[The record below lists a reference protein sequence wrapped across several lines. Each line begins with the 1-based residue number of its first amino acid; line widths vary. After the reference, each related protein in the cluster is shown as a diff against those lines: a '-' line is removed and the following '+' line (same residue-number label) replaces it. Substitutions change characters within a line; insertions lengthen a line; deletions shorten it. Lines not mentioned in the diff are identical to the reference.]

1 MKAMVRAGGGQILV
15 VLATLVPVIARQNSA
30 LTASVFCGSVA
41 GLLLMP
47 LLAAVPARLPGVR
60 SDADAQRM
68 VGACARVLLT
78 LAGVAILAGIGRVI
92 VFTFGDV
99 RTWSAGKWNIL
110 DVALGVLLLMIAQ
123 GAYAIV
129 VSWSTRQADM
139 NAIARLRM
147 SYGVAAI
154 VAALLAVLFGDG
166 FFPVIVASSIGLLVS
181 ATMTVILKRGTAR
194 ALVEATRAV
203 RFRTYLG
210 IWGSG
215 WRLALASMANGFT
228 AQAAALVLPALGSL
242 AELWAIVFRVGGGF
256 ATIMQTVVA
265 PFIEKEL
272 GAATRTQDIERFKR
286 AASRG
291 WMVGIAGAIAAASLG
306 VLAVGYTH
314 GRDQLIA
321 NLLVLGTAASLLFG
335 GQIGNAPIS
344 RALSIVGW
352 QHAQLAWD
360 VCRLVVVGVLVLLL
374 RGAPLLLSIGATLF
388 LFGIAFGLLVLRAP
402 KAMQWGDPST
412 PSQN

>member
-1 MKAMVRAGGGQILV
+1 MVRAGGGQILV
-15 VLATLVPVIARQNSA
+15 VLATLVPVVARQNSA

-60 SDADAQRM
+60 SDTDAQRM
-68 VGACARVLLT
+68 VATCAWVLL
-78 LAGVAILAGIGRVI
+78 ILAGIWILVGIGHVI
-92 VFTFGDV
+92 VFTFGDA
-99 RTWSAGKWNIL
+99 RTWSAGQWNIL

-123 GAYAIV
+123 GAYAVV

-139 NAIARLRM
+139 NAIARLRIT
-147 SYGVAAI
+147 YGISAI

-181 ATMTVILKRGTAR
+181 ATMTVMLKPGTTR
-194 ALVEATRAV
+194 ALLEAMRGVRLRA
-203 RFRTYLG
+203 YLR

-272 GAATRTQDIERFKR
+272 GAATRTHDIARFRR

-291 WMVGIAGAIAAASLG
+291 WAVGIAGAIAAAALG

-314 GRDQLIA
+314 GLAQLAA
-321 NLLVLGTAASLLFG
+321 NLLVLGASAGLLFG

-344 RALSIVGW
+344 RALSIIGW
-352 QHAQLAWD
+352 QHAQLVWD
-360 VCRLVVVGVLVLLL
+360 VCRLVVVGLLVLLL
-374 RGAPLLLSIGATLF
+374 RGAPLLLSIGVTLF
-388 LFGIAFGLLVLRAP
+388 LFGIAFGLLTMRAP
-402 KAMQWGDPST
+402 KAMRWGDPLAPGQS
-412 PSQN
+412 